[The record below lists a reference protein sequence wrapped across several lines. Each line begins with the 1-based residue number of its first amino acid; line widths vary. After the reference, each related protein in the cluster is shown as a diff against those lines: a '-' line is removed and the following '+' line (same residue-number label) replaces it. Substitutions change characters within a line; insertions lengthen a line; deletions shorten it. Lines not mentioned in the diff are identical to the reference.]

1 MRIVGS
7 VKPQRNPSKSIQF
20 WFCLRELHFIKNI
33 MHKLLS
39 GNLKTEK
46 LIVKI
51 PNLPLS
57 LAGLKLVQMSD
68 FHYDND
74 LLSTKMLTEAIAVS
88 NTAKPDLVILTGDYV
103 NTIARPIHQLA
114 PELKNLES
122 RFGVYAVLGNHDIYY
137 PSSKSEIINAL
148 TNVGINVL
156 WNQIAYP
163 VGETLPLVGL
173 ADFYSREF
181 NPELIMNQLDSTTP
195 RIVLSHNPDTAEI
208 LQKWRVDLQ
217 LSGHT
222 HGGQIVIPGKSPA
235 IVYYI
240 KIIEKIP
247 KKIRRKLP
255 FLHQTHSILKHW
267 KWSEGLHQVGNNQLY
282 VNRGLGTYFPG
293 RLFCPP
299 EVTIITLEG
308 E

>member
-1 MRIVGS
+1 MY
-7 VKPQRNPSKSIQF
+7 
-20 WFCLRELHFIKNI
+20 
-33 MHKLLS
+33 KLLS

-68 FHYDND
+68 FHYDDN
-74 LLSTKMLTEAIAVS
+74 LLSTKMLIEAIAAS

-122 RFGVYAVLGNHDIYY
+122 RFGVYAVLGNHDIYH

-255 FLHQTHSILKHW
+255 FLHRTHTILKHW

>member
-1 MRIVGS
+1 
-7 VKPQRNPSKSIQF
+7 
-20 WFCLRELHFIKNI
+20 

-68 FHYDND
+68 FHYDDD
-74 LLSTKMLTEAIAVS
+74 LLSTKMLIEAIAVS

-103 NTIARPIHQLA
+103 NTIARPIRQLA
-114 PELKNLES
+114 PDLKNLES

-137 PSSKSEIINAL
+137 SSSKSEIINAL
-148 TNVGINVL
+148 TNAGINVL
-156 WNQIAYP
+156 WNQISYP

-255 FLHQTHSILKHW
+255 FLHQTHTILKHW